1 MQPSSGTMREV
12 RQCGMISPRQSGRM
26 SWVAWKKRFWK
37 SRCSFIFFYFLNLC
51 KKNFKQ
57 LNLKKIQTNFD
68 AGPASPP
75 CFYSEIIKSIFKCFS
90 EVDISERNRASWF
103 CGRIKGTQPY
113 PASGYTHMDDTDHR
127 KMSLR
132 VSRAGATVTPTHIQ
146 TEPDLAMAK
155 TGLMYAS
162 LLRVCVHGVHHDLYI
177 YRTKYI

>member
-68 AGPASPP
+68 AGPASPA

-90 EVDISERNRASWF
+90 EVDLSERNRASWF
-103 CGRIKGTQPY
+103 LWKNKRYTALSCFWIHSHGWHWPQKDE
-113 PASGYTHMDDTDHR
+113 PASQQGWGHCHSHTHSDRARLGNGKNWLDVCFTTQ
-127 KMSLR
+127 SLC
-132 VSRAGATVTPTHIQ
+132 SRCTPW
-146 TEPDLAMAK
+146 
-155 TGLMYAS
+155 S
-162 LLRVCVHGVHHDLYI
+162 VHLPN
-177 YRTKYI
+177 